1 MAHSLIRMDGHR
13 CRRFFPHI
21 WRLSSAELLT
31 AGEIHKGG
39 EAFDTSLAL
48 ALFDSFSCIFRVVLV
63 LHTRILRIAG
73 TLLEPSK
80 GIIIPKALIIFL

>member
-1 MAHSLIRMDGHR
+1 MVTDVDVFSPISGDYL
-13 CRRFFPHI
+13 RRNYS
-21 WRLSSAELLT
+21 RL
-31 AGEIHKGG
+31 EIHKGG
-39 EAFDTSLAL
+39 EAFDSSLAL